1 MKYVPL
7 CALVVA
13 LCATSAA
20 AHHAISA
27 YYDNTKR
34 ATLDGV
40 VIQFQFIS
48 PHPFVVMDVANRDAT
63 EQWRLE
69 MDNRSEL
76 VAIGIRAETLKVGDR
91 LVVRGSLA
99 RDGSHSLYVL
109 SLRRPAD
116 GFEYEQVGGSPRI
129 VRGPN

>member
-1 MKYVPL
+1 MKCVPL
-7 CALVVA
+7 WALVA
-13 LCATSAA
+13 TLCATSAA

-27 YYDNTKR
+27 YYDNSKR

-40 VIQFQFIS
+40 VTQFQFVS
-48 PHPFVVMDVANRDAT
+48 PHPFVTMEVSSRDGT
-63 EQWRLE
+63 QPWRLE

-76 VAIGIRAETLKVGDR
+76 VAIGIRAETVKPGDR

-109 SLRRPAD
+109 HLARPAD

-129 VRGPN
+129 VRKRN